1 VIVARPATPGKWCD
15 TSWKPTK
22 AQLQALR
29 DAGYVGII
37 RYLPLPLNDAS
48 HDIDASELKEILT
61 IGLELLLVQH
71 VRRPPWI
78 PSLHS
83 GSTDGASAAE
93 WARGVGYPDAH
104 IYLDLEGLAPSALAA
119 DTIAYANA
127 WARRVQQ
134 SGFRVGLYVGYDTFL
149 SAEELYHDLVVNT
162 YWSDPAMRHVA
173 TRGCAIHQGSDRT
186 VADLT
191 IDEDLIV
198 PDMLLE
204 LPFACCSG

>member
-71 VRRPPWI
+71 VRRPPWS
-78 PSLHS
+78 PGLHP
-83 GSTDGASAAE
+83 GSVDGASAAE
-93 WARGVGYPDAH
+93 WAKGVGYPDAH
-104 IYLDLEGLAPSALAA
+104 IYLDLEGLLGDAA
-119 DTIAYANA
+119 AQVTVDYCNA
-127 WARRVQQ
+127 WASRVLQ
-134 SGFRVGLYVGYDTFL
+134 SGFRAGLYVGYDTFL
-149 SAEELYHDLVVNT
+149 TPEQLYWDLIVDT
-162 YWSDPAMRHVA
+162 YWSDAARRHVA
-173 TRGCAIHQGSDRT
+173 ERGCAMAQGAEHT
-186 VADLT
+186 VDGLT
-191 IDEDLIV
+191 IDEDALA
-198 PDMLLE
+198 PDLHGGV
-204 LPFACCSG
+204 PFACCAD